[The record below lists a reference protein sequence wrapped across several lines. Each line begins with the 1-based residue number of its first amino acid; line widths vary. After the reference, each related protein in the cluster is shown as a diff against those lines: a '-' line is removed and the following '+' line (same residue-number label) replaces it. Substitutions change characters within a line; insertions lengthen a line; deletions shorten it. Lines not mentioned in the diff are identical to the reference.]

1 MEPYMVASA
10 VFGLG
15 MALFTTRELLQ
26 KKIRSAQYVFW
37 MSLWLGLILIGV
49 VPQFYSAILLITSVL
64 GMYTPIH
71 FVTTFS
77 ILILF
82 TVVYLLA
89 KRVSELNEKIGLL
102 VQKIAVQSING
113 KADRLKEKEA

>member
-1 MEPYMVASA
+1 MVASA

-102 VQKIAVQSING
+102 VQRIAVQSIKG
-113 KADRLKEKEA
+113 EADRLTEKEA

>member
-1 MEPYMVASA
+1 MVASA
-10 VFGLG
+10 VFGAG

-26 KKIRSAQYVFW
+26 KKIRLVQYVLW
-37 MSLWLGLILIGV
+37 MSLWLGLILVGT
-49 VPQFYSAILLITSVL
+49 VPQFYLALSLITSTL

-102 VQKIAVQSING
+102 VQKIAVQSINS